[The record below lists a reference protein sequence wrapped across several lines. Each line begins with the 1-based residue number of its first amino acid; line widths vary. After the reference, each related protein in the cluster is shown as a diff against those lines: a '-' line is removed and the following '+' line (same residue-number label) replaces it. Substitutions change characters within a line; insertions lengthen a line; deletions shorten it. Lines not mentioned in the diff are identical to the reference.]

1 LAFQGTG
8 DRQPADAGLI
18 ERNAVPATTSLPAE
32 TSASAGAASAAV
44 PSAEPGAVSV
54 DELAAVETLRTQ
66 IDALDTAIAQL
77 ITERARL
84 SRRVQAARLNA
95 GGPRVELGRERAI
108 YAHYRGTLGGVGGA
122 VAEAILRVCRG

>member
-1 LAFQGTG
+1 
-8 DRQPADAGLI
+8 LI
-18 ERNAVPATTSLPAE
+18 ERNAVPAITSLPADAPN
-32 TSASAGAASAAV
+32 ASAGAAPKANPEAG
-44 PSAEPGAVSV
+44 PV
-54 DELAAVETLRTQ
+54 DDPAAVETLRTQ

-84 SRRVQAARLNA
+84 SRRVQTARLNA

-108 YAHYRGTLGGVGGA
+108 LAHYRGTLGGVGGA